1 MIFNASVWF
10 ISFTYLHRTIFNLSD
25 NLYLA
30 IYSNLLHER
39 KGVICFAR
47 GEKTVNYSRILLS
60 LPQTV
65 ISGPTIGSPD
75 NFNLLLNHKYLKELR
90 AHVFNTSMPS
100 QVMFSRMT
108 VKRNPLNLLLFQRIL
123 GRSCPESF

>member
-1 MIFNASVWF
+1 MIFNASIWF
-10 ISFTYLHRTIFNLSD
+10 ISFTYLHLTIFNLSD

-39 KGVICFAR
+39 KGVISFAR

-65 ISGPTIGSPD
+65 ISGPTIGSPE
-75 NFNLLLNHKYLKELR
+75 NFNLLLNHK
-90 AHVFNTSMPS
+90 
-100 QVMFSRMT
+100 
-108 VKRNPLNLLLFQRIL
+108 
-123 GRSCPESF
+123 

>member
-30 IYSNLLHER
+30 IYSTNA
-39 KGVICFAR
+39 KGVISFAR
-47 GEKTVNYSRILLS
+47 GEKTVNYSRILLF

-65 ISGPTIGSPD
+65 ISGPTIGSPE
-75 NFNLLLNHKYLKELR
+75 NFNLLLNHK
-90 AHVFNTSMPS
+90 
-100 QVMFSRMT
+100 
-108 VKRNPLNLLLFQRIL
+108 
-123 GRSCPESF
+123 